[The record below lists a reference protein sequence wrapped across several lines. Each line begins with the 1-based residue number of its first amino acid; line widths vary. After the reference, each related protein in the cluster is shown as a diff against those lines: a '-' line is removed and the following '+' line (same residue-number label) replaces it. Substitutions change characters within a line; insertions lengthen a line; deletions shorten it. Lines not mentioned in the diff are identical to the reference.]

1 MAEGKPW
8 IIAKDLTF
16 GYGANTVFE
25 HLSFQ
30 VTAGLV
36 ALQGPSGSGKTT
48 LLKLINGDLT
58 PGSGSVGYAGRSAIL
73 ILQDDSLLPWLT
85 GNANIG
91 ISRTFSADRIHD
103 PAIMASMNEFA
114 GKRAHEMSF
123 GQRRYLEIVR
133 ALGSES
139 DVLLLDEPLNF
150 LDVER
155 RAVLIKE
162 LLRQAKHRRI
172 MMSTHYIEDFDGVQV
187 GRLHLLGMSPYR
199 EVVVL

>member
-1 MAEGKPW
+1 MVEQKPW
-8 IIAKDLTF
+8 IVADNLTF
-16 GYGANTVFE
+16 GYGADTIFE

-30 VTAGLV
+30 VASGMV

-48 LLKLINGDLT
+48 LLRLLNRDLE
-58 PGSGSVGYAGRSAIL
+58 PCGGSITFDGRSVIL

-85 GNANIG
+85 GEANIA
-91 ISRTFSADRIHD
+91 ISQTFESSRIFD
-103 PAIMASMNEFA
+103 PAILDSMNAFV

-155 RAVLIKE
+155 RRDPKGS
-162 LLRQAKHRRI
+162 RRDRRDPRDPRDPG
-172 MMSTHYIEDFDGVQV
+172 T
-187 GRLHLLGMSPYR
+187 
-199 EVVVL
+199 